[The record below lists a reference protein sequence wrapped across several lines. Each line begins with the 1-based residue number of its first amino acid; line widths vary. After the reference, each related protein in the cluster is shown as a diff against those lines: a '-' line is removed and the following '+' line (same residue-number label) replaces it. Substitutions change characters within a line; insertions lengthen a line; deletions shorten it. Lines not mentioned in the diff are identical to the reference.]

1 MAQKTILILL
11 GTFIQGGSWCNPER
25 EGGKRAG
32 RVAYKTGY
40 TLFNVDFSKGQAT
53 NFNQFVACIHPPLPS
68 NKIGVPLLDFVFRGG
83 DGDIQ
88 VTIWRRTHHSWQS
101 LRMLYRVDPHLSLA
115 VNKNWKE
122 LLSGS
127 PFSQIIKMLSH
138 SEHVVSFA
146 PCTCVQ
152 ASALHPGT
160 KTTYRLTNSQ
170 PGCLLYDSCS
180 EENFKQD
187 ILFYGDNCKY
197 TRWRNL
203 FGFFCFFSSL

>member
-1 MAQKTILILL
+1 
-11 GTFIQGGSWCNPER
+11 
-25 EGGKRAG
+25 
-32 RVAYKTGY
+32 
-40 TLFNVDFSKGQAT
+40 
-53 NFNQFVACIHPPLPS
+53 
-68 NKIGVPLLDFVFRGG
+68 
-83 DGDIQ
+83 
-88 VTIWRRTHHSWQS
+88 
-101 LRMLYRVDPHLSLA
+101 MLYRVDPHISLA
-115 VNKNWKE
+115 VNKNRKE

-170 PGCLLYDSCS
+170 PSCLLYDSCS

-203 FGFFCFFSSL
+203 FGFFCFFSSLKVLFFFLKLTSMQFLYFLNILLDEINLRLPRVYKRDFKNEKC